1 MSQAAV
7 FIKPNNQGDLK
18 ECKPEIDLA
27 RCLLAHPRWEFPVLK
42 GIVSAPVVR
51 PDGSLLLEP
60 GYDEA
65 TGLFYISDPDLVMPA
80 IPDNPTQ
87 EGAKKAADYVITEVL
102 FDFPFCG
109 TASLANTVAMFL
121 TPVIRPMIT
130 GCIPLGL
137 ISKPSPGTGASKLF
151 EMVSMIST
159 GRPMK
164 AQTAPTDED
173 EWRKKITSLLRAGSQ
188 IITFD
193 NIDSDI
199 GSGMLASALTS
210 LVWEDRIL
218 GRSESIDYPQR
229 ACWYANGN
237 NLTIKGDLA
246 RRSYLVQLDAEM
258 PHPWERKTTEFRHP
272 NLEKWVSEHRGELLA
287 ALLTMVRAW
296 VLAGKPVRC
305 DKIVG
310 GFEEWTQIVGSILS
324 YAGVIGFLGNE
335 SLLHAELDAGVDE
348 WAEFI
353 GAWYARYHDQPV
365 SSADLLDSLLDTS
378 SDLGRC
384 VPAEIAEKI
393 KFRSP
398 GDAMKVTLALR
409 KKVNV
414 HFGCGLILK
423 QSKDKGDKKTRWRV
437 VKRENHQLCEE

>member
-1 MSQAAV
+1 M
-7 FIKPNNQGDLK
+7 
-18 ECKPEIDLA
+18 
-27 RCLLAHPRWEFPVLK
+27 
-42 GIVSAPVVR
+42 
-51 PDGSLLLEP
+51 
-60 GYDEA
+60 
-65 TGLFYISDPDLVMPA
+65 LV
-80 IPDNPTQ
+80 T
-87 EGAKKAADYVITEVL
+87 T
-102 FDFPFCG
+102 
-109 TASLANTVAMFL
+109 
-121 TPVIRPMIT
+121 
-130 GCIPLGL
+130 
-137 ISKPSPGTGASKLF
+137 
-151 EMVSMIST
+151 
-159 GRPMK
+159 
-164 AQTAPTDED
+164 
-173 EWRKKITSLLRAGSQ
+173 
-188 IITFD
+188 
-193 NIDSDI
+193 
-199 GSGMLASALTS
+199 
-210 LVWEDRIL
+210 
-218 GRSESIDYPQR
+218 
-229 ACWYANGN
+229 
-237 NLTIKGDLA
+237 TIKGDLTQ
-246 RRSYLVQLDAEM
+246 SYLVQLDAEM